1 MKEEN
6 RLILLG
12 RYPQQFVQDTL
23 LPDMEENIARYG
35 VFFPAACEVFQNC
48 RSAENSLYF
57 HHSYA
62 ESEIPMGQEYHHIA
76 LMEQSRLLLDSVQAC
91 RSKVLCFFY
100 RLSHPALPQRHARPP
115 RKQPHPVPR
124 RDPPDDL
131 GGAAGTHPV
140 IFFPD
145 RKAGLPVLAIYQG
158 RRTPCCFKNRPL

>member
-1 MKEEN
+1 MTMKEEN

-35 VFFPAACEVFQNC
+35 VFFPAACEVFRNC

-91 RSKVLCFFY
+91 RSKVLCFFTAF
-100 RLSHPALPQRHARPP
+100 RI
-115 RKQPHPVPR
+115 QPSPSAMRGHHENS
-124 RDPPDDL
+124 L
-131 GGAAGTHPV
+131 
-140 IFFPD
+140 IQFPD
-145 RKAGLPVLAIYQG
+145 GIPPMIWEELPDL
-158 RRTPCCFKNRPL
+158 TPSSFSPTERQVCLF

>member
-1 MKEEN
+1 MTMKEEN

-91 RSKVLCFFY
+91 RSKVLCFF
-100 RLSHPALPQRHARPP
+100 LPPFASSPPPAPCAATTKTASSSSPTGSP
-115 RKQPHPVPR
+115 R
-124 RDPPDDL
+124 
-131 GGAAGTHPV
+131 
-140 IFFPD
+140 
-145 RKAGLPVLAIYQG
+145 
-158 RRTPCCFKNRPL
+158 